1 MSQRRWYLRRLGV
14 NYYQAI
20 VRGLLG
26 KETWSLY
33 AHILPS
39 LRRCT
44 FCCEILN
51 PLKLVRIEGRRYV
64 SEYGLAFL
72 ETAWDVGHIIHLC
85 FHLHLIKPTKAEQ
98 TLKVRGETTLD
109 NVVFWFNHTDQQV
122 KSHQSP
128 LSLWD
133 LAGKA
138 LLPPVWKEVEW
149 QFKCFTEWKYQ
160 KYLGW
165 IPGTS

>member
-1 MSQRRWYLRRLGV
+1 M
-14 NYYQAI
+14 
-20 VRGLLG
+20 
-26 KETWSLY
+26 
-33 AHILPS
+33 
-39 LRRCT
+39 
-44 FCCEILN
+44 
-51 PLKLVRIEGRRYV
+51 

-138 LLPPVWKEVEW
+138 LLSPVWKEVEW

>member
-72 ETAWDVGHIIHLC
+72 ETAWDMGHIIHLC
-85 FHLHLIKPTKAEQ
+85 FHLHLIKPTKAER
-98 TLKVRGETTLD
+98 TLREKQSWNTWCSGSA
-109 NVVFWFNHTDQQV
+109 VVTGRRQQ
-122 KSHQSP
+122 HQRTR
-128 LSLWD
+128 L
-133 LAGKA
+133 
-138 LLPPVWKEVEW
+138 
-149 QFKCFTEWKYQ
+149 QR
-160 KYLGW
+160 
-165 IPGTS
+165 

>member
-138 LLPPVWKEVEW
+138 LLSPVWKEVEW